1 MGLQARPDI
10 LQIRTGLESRPTL
23 QYRHFFAPFTI
34 RELYMPTQQLTT
46 SDGVTI
52 NMFELKSGAG
62 RDLLM
67 LHGVGRAGR
76 TFSGFAAM
84 LPDQLRIS
92 AIDFRGHGQSG
103 RSDNHYHVKDYVND
117 AVAALKAIG
126 RPTIL
131 YGHSLG
137 SLVAAAAAAQMPNA
151 VSAIVLEDPPSK
163 SYWEKIETTN
173 YHPTFVAMRQWA
185 SRTDLSV
192 SEIASQLREFPMK
205 PTVDGKAVK
214 LGDVRDP
221 VSLRFTA
228 SCVRQLDPN
237 VMKTILEYDWLA
249 GFDIDLIFSAIRC
262 PVLLL
267 RGNPALG
274 GMLSSDEADR
284 IVDKLHD
291 CTRIDFQTAGHLL
304 HWQARVDAS
313 QHTAVFFDSL

>member
-1 MGLQARPDI
+1 
-10 LQIRTGLESRPTL
+10 
-23 QYRHFFAPFTI
+23 
-34 RELYMPTQQLTT
+34 MPNQQLTT
-46 SDGVTI
+46 SDSVSI
-52 NMFELKSGAG
+52 HMFELKSGVG
-62 RDLLM
+62 RDMLM

-76 TFSGFAAM
+76 TFSGYAAM

-117 AVAALKAIG
+117 AAAALKAIG

-192 SEIASQLREFPMK
+192 SEIASHLREIPMK

-214 LGDVRDP
+214 LGDVRDA

-237 VMKTILEYDWLA
+237 VMQTILGDDWLA
-249 GFDIDLIFSAIRC
+249 GYDIDSIVAAIRC

-267 RGNPALG
+267 RGNTALG
-274 GMLSSDEADR
+274 GMLPNDDADHMATL
-284 IVDKLHD
+284 LHD

-313 QHTAVFFDSL
+313 QHTAMFVESL

>member
-1 MGLQARPDI
+1 MPD
-10 LQIRTGLESRPTL
+10 
-23 QYRHFFAPFTI
+23 
-34 RELYMPTQQLTT
+34 QQLTT
-46 SDGVTI
+46 SDGVSI
-52 NMFELKSGAG
+52 NMFELKSGSG

-76 TFSGFAAM
+76 TFSGFASM

-103 RSDNHYHVKDYVND
+103 RSDNQYHVKDYVND
-117 AVAALKAIG
+117 AFAALKAIG
-126 RPTIL
+126 RPTII

-137 SLVAAAAAAQMPNA
+137 SLVAAAAAAQLPNA

-192 SEIASQLREFPMK
+192 GDIASQLREFPMK
-205 PTVDGKAVK
+205 PTADGKAVK
-214 LGDVRDP
+214 LGDVRDA

-228 SCVRQLDPN
+228 SCVRQLDPS
-237 VMKTILEYDWLA
+237 VMKTILKDDWLA
-249 GFDIDLIFSAIRC
+249 GLDIDVIFSAIRC

-284 IVDKLHD
+284 IVDKLND

-313 QHTAVFFDSL
+313 QHTAVFVESL

>member
-1 MGLQARPDI
+1 
-10 LQIRTGLESRPTL
+10 
-23 QYRHFFAPFTI
+23 
-34 RELYMPTQQLTT
+34 MPVQQLTT
-46 SDGVTI
+46 SDGVSI
-52 NMFELKSGAG
+52 NMIELKSGSG

-76 TFSGFAAM
+76 TFSGFASM

-103 RSDNHYHVKDYVND
+103 RSDNNYHVKDYVND

-205 PTVDGKAVK
+205 PTADGKTVK

-237 VMKTILEYDWLA
+237 VMKTILEDDWLA
-249 GFDIDLIFSAIRC
+249 GFDIDVIFAAIRC

-274 GMLSSDEADR
+274 GMLSSGEADR
-284 IVDKLHD
+284 IVDKLND

-313 QHTAVFFDSL
+313 QHTAMFAESL

>member
-1 MGLQARPDI
+1 
-10 LQIRTGLESRPTL
+10 
-23 QYRHFFAPFTI
+23 
-34 RELYMPTQQLTT
+34 MPNQQLTT
-46 SDGVTI
+46 SDGVSI
-52 NMFELKSGAG
+52 RMFELKSGVG
-62 RDLLM
+62 RDMLM

-76 TFSGFAAM
+76 TFSGYAAM

-205 PTVDGKAVK
+205 PTAEGKTVK
-214 LGDVRDP
+214 LGDVRDA

-237 VMKTILEYDWLA
+237 VMKTILEDDWLA
-249 GFDIDLIFSAIRC
+249 GFDIDEIFSAIRC

-267 RGNPALG
+267 RGNTALG

-284 IVDKLHD
+284 IVDKLND

-313 QHTAVFFDSL
+313 QHTAVFVESL